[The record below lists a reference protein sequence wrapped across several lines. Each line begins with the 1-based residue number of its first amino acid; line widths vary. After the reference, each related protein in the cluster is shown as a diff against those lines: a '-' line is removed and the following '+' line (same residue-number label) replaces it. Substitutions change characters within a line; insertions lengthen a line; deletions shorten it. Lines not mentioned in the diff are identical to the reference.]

1 MSVKMLYFELT
12 NNEAVRITQALRL
25 MLKMLEENQCNDA
38 TLNMW
43 EDILLDFTIQYNAQI
58 ED

>member
-25 MLKMLEENQCNDA
+25 MLEMLEENQCNDA

-43 EDILLDFTIQYNAQI
+43 KDILLDFTIQYNSQI